1 MASNPVI
8 PGRCNPP
15 RPSSKHGQRRFVLE
29 GRDDWIGWN
38 SSQRSQHLERVLNM
52 NRFLIRPMVRCANL
66 ASHALSLCAQQVSRD
81 FERRYGLRPW
91 LLESFVE
98 TPTYIAIDAV
108 IAWRIMLLALLG
120 REVPELPCEAL
131 FNPVECDVPG
141 LPAKK
146 KGPKPT
152 LTGRS
157 HDPYRSIGWIARSQ
171 V

>member
-1 MASNPVI
+1 
-8 PGRCNPP
+8 
-15 RPSSKHGQRRFVLE
+15 
-29 GRDDWIGWN
+29 
-38 SSQRSQHLERVLNM
+38 M

-146 KGPKPT
+146 KDRNQ
-152 LTGRS
+152 RS
-157 HDPYRSIGWIARSQ
+157 LGEAMILIAQ
-171 V
+171 LGG